1 MLNNTKKVILKILS
15 IYLISTLFFLLS
27 IFFIV
32 ITWKENEIYD
42 KSQQSIR
49 EYKRFLINLI
59 NTHDAKELKTLTSKD
74 NIQSCVF
81 IKNKKIYCNFDLKSI
96 KLPNKRGFFYDKE
109 WIYYYTN
116 LDKSLKNVQIIL
128 KGTNNLNQLNKYKKK
143 LFFLIF
149 IILIFSSFIA
159 YILIKILIKPL
170 EENIKVMDNF
180 LKETTHE
187 IKAPLSIIN
196 MSIETMQTN
205 MLTDKN
211 NKRVNNIK
219 TATNSLNSIYE
230 DLTDIHFNSKHKIEL
245 VEFDKL
251 LEQRITFFTPL
262 LENNSLTLIKSI
274 SESKISID
282 KTKLIKIIDNL
293 ISNAIKH
300 SKNNSTIKI
309 ELRDNYFKIINHTN
323 NKLPLN
329 LEQLFERYYKINNS
343 SDGFGIGLN
352 LVKKLCND
360 FNICIKATR
369 LDKYEISF
377 LLNWYK

>member
-32 ITWKENEIYD
+32 ITWQENEIND

-59 NTHDAKELKTLTSKD
+59 NTHNISELKTLTSKD
-74 NIQSCVF
+74 NIQSCIF
-81 IKNKKIYCNFDLKSI
+81 IKNKNIYCDFNLKGI

-116 LDKSLKNVQIIL
+116 LDKNLKNVQIIL
-128 KGTNNLNQLNKYKKK
+128 KGTNNINQLEQYKKK

-159 YILIKILIKPL
+159 YVLIKILIKPL
-170 EENIKVMDNF
+170 EENIKTMDNF

-211 NKRVNNIK
+211 NKRINNIK
-219 TATNSLNSIYE
+219 TATNSLNNIYE

-245 VEFDKL
+245 VEFHKI
-251 LEQRITFFTPL
+251 LEQRLIFFTPL
-262 LENNSLTLIKSI
+262 LEKNSLNLMKNI
-274 SESKISID
+274 SKSKINID

-293 ISNAIKH
+293 ISNAIKY
-300 SKNNSTIKI
+300 SKNSSTIKI
-309 ELRDNYFKIINHTN
+309 ELKDNYFKITNHTN

-329 LEQLFERYYKINNS
+329 LEQLFQRYYKINNN

-360 FNICIKATR
+360 FNIRIKVYR
-369 LDKYEISF
+369 LNKYEISF
-377 LLNWYK
+377 FLNWYK